1 VDEQTMITVAD
12 TGFAVALANQQDE
25 QHAAVKAVYA
35 QQRQILLPQTVLAEV
50 AYLLD
55 RDAGTAQLIK
65 FLESLP
71 VSRFQL
77 VGLMEQD
84 IARTAT
90 ILRQYQD
97 SRIDFVDA
105 SVMAIAERYTL
116 TTILILDRR
125 DFSLYQP
132 PHCSAFMLLP

>member
-1 VDEQTMITVAD
+1 MTTIAD
-12 TGFAVALANQQDE
+12 TGFIVALANQRDE
-25 QHAAVKAVYA
+25 QHAPVKAVYA

-65 FLESLP
+65 FLKSLP

-77 VGLMEQD
+77 VGLIDRD
-84 IARTAT
+84 ITRTAA
-90 ILRQYQD
+90 ILSQYQD

-105 SVMAIAERYTL
+105 SVIAVAERYNL
-116 TTILILDRR
+116 TTILTLDHR

-132 PHCSAFMLLP
+132 PHCSAFTLLP

>member
-1 VDEQTMITVAD
+1 MITVAD

-116 TTILILDRR
+116 TTILTLDRR

>member
-1 VDEQTMITVAD
+1 MITVAD

-97 SRIDFVDA
+97 SRIDLVDA

-116 TTILILDRR
+116 TTILTLDRR

>member
-1 VDEQTMITVAD
+1 MTAVAD
-12 TGFAVALANQQDE
+12 TGFAVALANKKDD
-25 QHAAVKAVYA
+25 QHAPVKTVYA
-35 QQRQILLPQTVLAEV
+35 QQRHILLPQTVLAEV

-77 VGLMEQD
+77 VGLIEQD
-84 IARTAT
+84 IARIAA

-105 SVMAIAERYTL
+105 SVMAIAERYHL
-116 TTILILDRR
+116 TTILTLDRR
-125 DFSLYQP
+125 DFSLYKP
-132 PHCSAFMLLP
+132 PHCPAFILLP

>member
-1 VDEQTMITVAD
+1 MTTVAD
-12 TGFAVALANQQDE
+12 TGFVVALANQQDN
-25 QHAAVKAVYA
+25 QHAAVKAIYA

-50 AYLLD
+50 AYLLT
-55 RDAGTAQLIK
+55 RDAGTAKFIQ

-71 VSRFQL
+71 VSRLQL
-77 VGLMEQD
+77 VGLIDQD
-84 IARTAT
+84 IVRTTA

-105 SVMAIAERYTL
+105 SVMAIAERHNL
-116 TTILILDRR
+116 TTILTLDRR

-132 PHCSAFMLLP
+132 PHCSAFTLLP

>member
-1 VDEQTMITVAD
+1 MITVAD

>member
-1 VDEQTMITVAD
+1 MMSVAD
-12 TGFAVALANQQDE
+12 TGFVVALANQRDTY
-25 QHAAVKAVYA
+25 HAAVKVVYA
-35 QQRQILLPQTVLAEV
+35 RQRHILLPQTVLAEV

-71 VSRFQL
+71 VSRFHL
-77 VGLMEQD
+77 VGLIDQD
-84 IARTAT
+84 IVRTAA
-90 ILRQYQD
+90 ILHQYQD

-105 SVMAIAERYTL
+105 SVMALAERQSL
-116 TTILILDRR
+116 TTILTLDRR

-132 PHCSAFMLLP
+132 PHCSAFTLLPE